1 MVEFISISDPGDPR
15 LRDYTGLTDVSLRR
29 IREPAEG
36 LFLAEGE
43 KVIRRA
49 LAAGFLPRSLFM
61 ASRWWESLAADL
73 ESFDG
78 PVYLCDE
85 SVIRE
90 VTGFNVHRGALA
102 SMGRLPLRSVSDVI
116 AGARRVVVLED
127 LVDHTN
133 VGSVFRNAAALGI
146 DAVLVSPECAD
157 PLYRRS
163 IKVSMGSV
171 FAVPW
176 TRADPWPETL
186 DLLRAQGFSTLA
198 MSPDP
203 RGRLLQEVDL
213 QRPVAVVLGTEGE
226 GLTAEALARCE
237 QSVRIPMSAGVD
249 SLNVAAAS
257 AVVFYA
263 LGTANAG

>member
-1 MVEFISISDPGDPR
+1 MADLISILDAADPR
-15 LRDYTGLTDVSLRR
+15 VRDYTGLTDVSLRR

-43 KVIRRA
+43 KVIKRA
-49 LAAGFLPRSLFM
+49 LAAGYRPRSLFM
-61 ASRWWESLAADL
+61 ATRWWDGLASELESLDC
-73 ESFDG
+73 
-78 PVYLCDE
+78 PVYLADE
-85 SVIRE
+85 SVLRA

-102 SMGRLPLRSVSDVI
+102 SMARVPLRSVSDVI
-116 AGARRVVVLED
+116 AGATRVVVLED

-133 VGSVFRNAAALGI
+133 VGAIFRNAAALGI

-176 TRADPWPETL
+176 TRADPWPNTL
-186 DLLRAQGFSTLA
+186 DLLRVQGFSTIA

-203 RGRLLQEVDL
+203 RGTPLNL
-213 QRPVAVVLGTEGE
+213 VAPCRRAAIVLGTEGE
-226 GLTAEALARCE
+226 GLTPAALARCE
-237 QSVRIPMSAGVD
+237 ESVRIPMSAGVD

-263 LGTANAG
+263 LNCANSG